1 MRIHLV
7 FYKKLLELALLDA
20 KLKTNIKLKDNN
32 YKAKEVKD
40 LQKFS
45 C

>member
-1 MRIHLV
+1 MRVHLV

-32 YKAKEVKD
+32 YKAKKVKN
-40 LQKFS
+40 LQRFS